1 MKQHEFLRELKENL
15 ESRMSPEELED
26 ILSDYESFFI
36 SGREEGKSDD
46 EISEELGSPAFLAKS
61 LLEEHAG
68 RETIQRNKHVSN
80 PGRRLCA
87 YVIDAI
93 ISVLP
98 ILLIVLIMAKSF
110 ALPYIMF
117 LSYPS
122 PLPGASI
129 YLSYPAYTEF
139 SEKSSSAVIRTYV
152 VTESGRTKMVS
163 ENNPASGDKSRLPR
177 YIPAILGLAFY
188 LLYSLVCS
196 LLLKGQTIGKKL
208 MGIKIL
214 KSNENPA
221 TGGTIFFREFL
232 GKILL
237 NSIPII
243 PVISIF
249 TILLTKEHKA
259 LHDMLADTIIAE
271 A

>member
-1 MKQHEFLRELKENL
+1 MKQHEFLRELKEYL
-15 ESRMSPEELED
+15 ESRISPEELED
-26 ILSDYESFFI
+26 ILSDYESFFV

-61 LLEEHAG
+61 LLEEHTSRG
-68 RETIQRNKHVSN
+68 KIQRNKHISN

-98 ILLIVLIMAKSF
+98 VLVIAFIMAKSF
-110 ALPYIMF
+110 ILPYIMF

-129 YLSYPAYTEF
+129 YLSYPEYTDF
-139 SEKSSSAVIRTYV
+139 TEKSVSGVIKTYV
-152 VTESGRTKMVS
+152 VTESGRMEMIS

-177 YIPAILGLAFY
+177 YILAILGLAFY

-208 MGIKIL
+208 MSIKIL

-221 TGGTIFFREFL
+221 TGGTIFYREFL
-232 GKILL
+232 GKILM

-249 TILLTKEHKA
+249 TILFTKEHKA
-259 LHDMLADTIIAE
+259 LHDMLADTIIVE
-271 A
+271 V